1 MNQEEMQKTLVEF
14 EKNRNQLMNVS
25 SQKQQLQMTV
35 ATLAK
40 AIEEL
45 GKTSEKKVYQ
55 AVGNIMIL
63 KDAKEVKKDLTE
75 QKESMDLRVKT
86 LQKQEDALI
95 DKLNKLKAEI
105 EGAQK
110 GLQAAGEST
119 EAAPQKE
126 KEEKEEKK

>member
-14 EKNRNQLMNVS
+14 ERNRGQLMNVTG
-25 SQKQQLQMTV
+25 QKQQLQMTV
-35 ATLAK
+35 ATLTK

-55 AVGNIMIL
+55 AIGNIMIL
-63 KDAKEVKKDLTE
+63 KDTKAVKKELTD

-95 DKLNKLKAEI
+95 DKLNSLKAEI

-110 GLQAAGEST
+110 GPEGEVT
-119 EAAPQKE
+119 EAEP
-126 KEEKEEKK
+126 KEEKK

>member
-14 EKNRNQLMNVS
+14 ERNRSQLMNVS
-25 SQKQQLQMTV
+25 GQKQQLQMTV
-35 ATLAK
+35 ATLTK

-45 GKTSEKKVYQ
+45 GKTTEKKVYQ

-63 KDAKEVKKDLTE
+63 KDAKEVKKELTE

-110 GLQAAGEST
+110 GPEAAGEVT
-119 EAAPQKE
+119 EAAPKE
-126 KEEKEEKK
+126 EEKK

>member
-14 EKNRNQLMNVS
+14 ERNRGQLMNVTQ
-25 SQKQQLQMTV
+25 QKQQLQMTV
-35 ATLAK
+35 ATMAK
-40 AIEEL
+40 AVEEL
-45 GKTSEKKVYQ
+45 GKTTEKKVYQ

-63 KDAKEVKKDLTE
+63 KDTKDVKKELTE

-95 DKLNKLKAEI
+95 DKLNSLKAEI
-105 EGAQK
+105 EAAQK
-110 GLQAAGEST
+110 GMAPAGEAT
-119 EAAPQKE
+119 EAAP